1 MFTFYELSDE
11 YKESYKTIPEG
22 FETIRKTNG
31 YKNTVLFGVIV
42 KERKLKLEIELKK
55 SEIESFFLEDC
66 SDYIETEYKWV
77 VKRELN
83 N

>member
-22 FETIRKTNG
+22 FKTIRKTNG